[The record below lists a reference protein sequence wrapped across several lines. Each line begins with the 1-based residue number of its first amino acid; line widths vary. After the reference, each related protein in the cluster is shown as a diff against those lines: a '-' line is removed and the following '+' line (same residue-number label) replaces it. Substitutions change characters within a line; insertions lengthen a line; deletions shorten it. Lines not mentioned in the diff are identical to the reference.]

1 MYDVCKA
8 ATWAGVEVG
17 VCSIECVL
25 YIMCVSTAA
34 TCAGVE
40 VGVCE
45 TPFHQVVLHSATNE
59 GKGTDLYICIQDLGK
74 IEECA
79 PVTGAVLGAVP
90 CLLSPSRLCPGSEV
104 QECHG
109 EQKEGVARFSLV

>member
-1 MYDVCKA
+1 MFF
-8 ATWAGVEVG
+8 
-17 VCSIECVL
+17 IECVSL
-25 YIMCVSTAA
+25 QQPRALVLRLVCAKHLSTKWFFTARQ
-34 TCAGVE
+34 TR
-40 VGVCE
+40 
-45 TPFHQVVLHSATNE
+45 

>member
-25 YIMCVSTAA
+25 YIMCVSTTA

-59 GKGTDLYICIQDLGK
+59 GERHGFIHMYTRPGK
-74 IEECA
+74 DRGMRAGDRCRA
-79 PVTGAVLGAVP
+79 RCRALLTVP
-90 CLLSPSRLCPGSEV
+90 FKTLPGI
-104 QECHG
+104 
-109 EQKEGVARFSLV
+109 